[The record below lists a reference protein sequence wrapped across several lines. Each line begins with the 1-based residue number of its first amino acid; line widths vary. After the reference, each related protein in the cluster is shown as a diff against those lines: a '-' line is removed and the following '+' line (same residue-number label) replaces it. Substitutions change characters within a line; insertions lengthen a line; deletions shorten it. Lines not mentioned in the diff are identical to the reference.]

1 MKEKKEK
8 KENCLKEEADRSGER
23 VWWSKEEK
31 IRRKVR
37 NELERWRFRGFTAR
51 RKDPRVFNA
60 IFVSDTEIKESR
72 D

>member
-1 MKEKKEK
+1 MKEEEQK

-37 NELERWRFRGFTAR
+37 NGLERWRFRGFTAR